1 MRVKSS
7 PIDEAYE
14 NLANAIIG
22 YAVNDYRNALKG
34 HSYDRRMPLEYL
46 IYRLEKFFR
55 SAYFEILTRVD
66 GEYLIQRL
74 RAEHE
79 KEKEQL

>member
-1 MRVKSS
+1 MRVETS

-14 NLANAIIG
+14 NLANAIIES
-22 YAVNDYRNALKG
+22 AVNDYRKALKG
-34 HSYDRRMPLEYL
+34 HSYDRRKTPDFIVRE
-46 IYRLEKFFR
+46 LEKFFR

-74 RAEHE
+74 QSEHE
-79 KEKEQL
+79 KVKEQL